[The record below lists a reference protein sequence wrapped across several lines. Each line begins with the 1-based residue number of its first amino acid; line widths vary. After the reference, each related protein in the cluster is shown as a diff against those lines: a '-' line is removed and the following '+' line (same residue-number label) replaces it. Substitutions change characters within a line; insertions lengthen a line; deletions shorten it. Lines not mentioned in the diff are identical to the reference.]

1 MGKAAFFSLAHHPLF
16 RRAYAL
22 NRSAAMKE
30 FLVALILITP
40 VVVIGYQMGLDAEQ
54 VVDGVVRVVRALL
67 DAAS

>member
-1 MGKAAFFSLAHHPLF
+1 
-16 RRAYAL
+16 
-22 NRSAAMKE
+22 MKE